1 MQVDPELER
10 TLVSFREDILKAL
23 TNIQV
28 ELDALERAILERKPV
43 TKKRLQELRAEAKN
57 SAEKIHDRYART
69 LGPAHTR
76 R

>member
-43 TKKRLQELRAEAKN
+43 TKKRLQ
-57 SAEKIHDRYART
+57 
-69 LGPAHTR
+69 
-76 R
+76 